1 MGLTSTPVLPRK
13 LSTTSSNGVADCTD
27 GRIAFSKAFLIGVSA
42 ARLSYKIKDSVFE
55 AKALQWMTSTCMFLT
70 VRFSF
75 LCRLVLVQAQGGLD
89 R

>member
-55 AKALQWMTSTCMFLT
+55 AKALQWMPSMFLT